1 MSEPVST
8 IHYNGLIIEIYWDS
22 NVLVQNSGLWVI
34 LPNMTIRNV
43 LYSLGFRNNTINTS
57 SDVLDFYVSSS
68 PKSTIHISNEKPSGI
83 FEDEDIH
90 DADVADESY
99 SDEFDVPKGV
109 SSCFKSIIKKIDV
122 IQYLV

>member
-8 IHYNGLIIEIYWDS
+8 IHYNGFIIEIYWDS

-68 PKSTIHISNEKPSGI
+68 PKSTIYISNEKPFGI
-83 FEDEDIH
+83 FEDEDIP
-90 DADVADESY
+90 DM
-99 SDEFDVPKGV
+99 DEFDIPKGV
-109 SSCFKSIIKKIDV
+109 SSCFKSIIKKIEV

>member
-8 IHYNGLIIEIYWDS
+8 IHYNGFIIEIYWDS

-68 PKSTIHISNEKPSGI
+68 PKSTIYISNEKPFGI
-83 FEDEDIH
+83 FEDGIMDIP
-90 DADVADESY
+90 DI
-99 SDEFDVPKGV
+99 DEFDIDEFDIPKGV
-109 SSCFKSIIKKIDV
+109 SSCFKSIIKK
-122 IQYLV
+122 LT